1 MPSDVTRIDCASY
14 LAVQELLR
22 QAGALAVHIEAPM
35 DSPAYQHPG
44 YRVLVCTGCMR
55 AAVAANGVAV
65 RTCGRAACMAQ
76 AGERLDT
83 GKR

>member
-1 MPSDVTRIDCASY
+1 MLSDVTRIDCTDHQT
-14 LAVQELLR
+14 LERLLLR
-22 QAGALAVHIEAPM
+22 AGALHVHLERGAT
-35 DSPAYQHPG
+35 QHPG

-83 GKR
+83 GAR

>member
-1 MPSDVTRIDCASY
+1 MPSDVTRIDTTDH
-14 LAVQELLR
+14 LAVKGLLLR
-22 QAGALAVHIEAPM
+22 AGALHVHLERDAT
-35 DSPAYQHPG
+35 QHPG